1 MVEDVIYETLDK
13 LAEKYIPEGRHRML
27 HVNSREVWIMIMVGL
42 IENKSI
48 RAKLSLLTKCA
59 VNWELLLIQKLSIQ
73 N

>member
-1 MVEDVIYETLDK
+1 MVEDVIYETLDM
-13 LAEKYIPEGRHRML
+13 LADRYIPQGVHEML
-27 HVNSREVWIMIMVGL
+27 HVNSREVWMSIMVGL

-59 VNWELLLIQKLSIQ
+59 INWELLLIQKISIQ